1 MKYKLADM
9 KHVRRNI
16 AAVALLVA
24 TITPSVSS
32 AMCVCPYPALPYL
45 YNNSTR
51 IFLGEVV
58 GIELVTTNPVVG
70 QKATYAATIKP
81 LELFKGT
88 SSANIRVTFETR
100 YMDPAPPIPLPVP
113 PVLDPAFSERT
124 LTMVDSGSCEPSPLM
139 ADWKYYI
146 FENQGQQ
153 LTYSGCWTERIVNDN
168 ATTID
173 AMRSL
178 RDAR

>member
-1 MKYKLADM
+1 MKFKLVDM
-9 KHVRRNI
+9 KHMRKHI
-16 AAVALLVA
+16 AAVVFLVA
-24 TITPSVSS
+24 TFAPSVGS
-32 AMCVCPYPALPYL
+32 ARCVCPYPALPYL

-58 GIELVTTNPVVG
+58 GIELVTTNPVNG
-70 QKATYAATIKP
+70 QEVTYAATIKP

-88 SSANIRVTFETR
+88 SNADVRVTFETR
-100 YMDPAPPIPLPVP
+100 YMDPTPLIPIPVST
-113 PVLDPAFSERT
+113 VVDPAFGERT
-124 LTMVDSGSCEPSPLM
+124 LTIVTSGSCGPSPLM
-139 ADWKYYI
+139 AGQKYYI
-146 FENQGQQ
+146 FENQGQP

-168 ATTID
+168 ATTVD